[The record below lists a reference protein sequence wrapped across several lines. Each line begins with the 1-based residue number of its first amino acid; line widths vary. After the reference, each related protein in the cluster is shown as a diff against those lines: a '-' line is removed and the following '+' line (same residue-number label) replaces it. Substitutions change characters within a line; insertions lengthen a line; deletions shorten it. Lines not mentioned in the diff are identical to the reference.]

1 MDARILVINIGSTS
15 SKIAVYDG
23 PTATFTSSIAHT
35 KEELSQFADI
45 MDQYEWRKGLI
56 LGELE
61 KNRIDVHSIRA
72 IACRGGLL
80 PPPKEGRVHAG
91 AYEINPD
98 MLYVLKYHPQN
109 PHPTN
114 MGAAIAD
121 SLAKSWNI
129 KAYIYDA
136 PTVDEML
143 PITKITGQPS
153 MTKWSQG
160 HPLNMRAAALKYA
173 KTIGKPYES
182 LNLVVVHLGGGITLS
197 LHSGGKMIDFITDDE
212 GPFGP
217 ERSGGL
223 PGFQLAAAV
232 ANNHWTEQEALNF
245 MQRRGGLKAYFD
257 TVDSREVE
265 AMIDQGDQRAEEVY
279 HAMAL
284 NVAKNLAKLAVTVS
298 GRVDQ
303 IILTGGIAYSKRF
316 TGWVKDYI
324 QFVAPVTIIPGENEI
339 EALALG
345 ILRVVNGEETAQ
357 TYVMQDY
364 PETVSG

>member
-1 MDARILVINIGSTS
+1 MAIRILVINIGSTS

-23 PTATFTSSIAHT
+23 RKPVFTSSIPHT
-35 KEELSQFADI
+35 KEELSRFADV
-45 MDQYEWRKGLI
+45 MDQYEWRRDLI
-56 LGELE
+56 LEELT
-61 KNRIDVHSIRA
+61 KNQIDTASISA

-80 PPPKEGRVHAG
+80 PRPREGYVNAG
-91 AYEINPD
+91 AYEINED
-98 MLYVLKYHPQN
+98 MLYALKYHPQN

-121 SLAKSWNI
+121 SFARDWKI

-136 PTVDEML
+136 PTVDEMI

-153 MTKWSQG
+153 MERRGQG
-160 HPLNMRAAALKYA
+160 HPLNMRAAALRYA
-173 KTIGKPYES
+173 EMTGRPYAS
-182 LNLVVVHLGGGITLS
+182 LNLAVVHLGGGITMT
-197 LHSGGKMIDFITDDE
+197 LHSGGKMIDCISDDE
-212 GPFGP
+212 GPFAP

-232 ANNHWTEQEALNF
+232 ANHGWSEKEALNF

-265 AMIDQGDQRAEEVY
+265 AMIDAGDRRAEEVY
-279 HAMAL
+279 RAMAL
-284 NVAKNLAKLAVTVS
+284 NVAKNLGKISVTVS
-298 GRVDQ
+298 GKVDQ

-316 TGWVKDYI
+316 TDWVKEYV
-324 QFVAPVTIIPGENEI
+324 QFVAPVTVIPGENEI

-345 ILRVVNGEETAQ
+345 ILRVVEGEETAQ
-357 TYVMQDY
+357 IYVKQDY
-364 PETVSG
+364 ADEGP